1 MMTTELAD
9 FPRWGQTIPRLDFRP
24 LAQLPPALRAPRA
37 APGPR
42 TAPVAALDFDA
53 LQFDAFFLV
62 AVVEGNVAR
71 LIATN
76 ARHFS
81 GIPLALSFIIRI
93 DLIAL
98 FRNFRALRAAA
109 AAARAASRTR
119 PLLDIALLD
128 VALLLT
134 VVVCVGKLREK

>member
-9 FPRWGQTIPRLDFRP
+9 FPRRAQTIPRLDFRP

-98 FRNFRALRAAA
+98 FRNLRALRA

-128 VALLLT
+128 VALLLA
-134 VVVCVGKLREK
+134 VVVCVGKLREQ

>member
-1 MMTTELAD
+1 MTTELGD
-9 FPRWGQTIPRLDFRP
+9 FPRRRPTIPRLNFCP

-62 AVVEGNVAR
+62 AVVVAN
-71 LIATN
+71 IAGFIGAH
-76 ARHFS
+76 ARNFPR
-81 GIPLALSFIIRI
+81 IPLALSFIIRI

-98 FRNFRALRAAA
+98 FRNLRALRATAT
-109 AAARAASRTR
+109 AARAASRTR
-119 PLLDIALLD
+119 PLLDVALLD
-128 VALLLT
+128 VALPLA